1 MTVPRTAIVPSDSIR
16 YALGVTAERLVLLN
30 IEQMFD
36 DDRLVVGAK
45 DDA

>member
-1 MTVPRTAIVPSDSIR
+1 
-16 YALGVTAERLVLLN
+16 LGVTAERLVLLN
-30 IEQMFD
+30 VEQMFE